1 MFLLSTDVFYIFQG
15 IYIYIYIYV
24 NKFFNLGRFPCFL
37 TVKFMIYFCL
47 DESVK
52 TRLIVAGKFP
62 QLVEQIIHSIQWHNL
77 GRRFRDMYD
86 CKLTKSP

>member
-1 MFLLSTDVFYIFQG
+1 
-15 IYIYIYIYV
+15 
-24 NKFFNLGRFPCFL
+24 
-37 TVKFMIYFCL
+37 MIYFCL

-52 TRLIVAGKFP
+52 TRLIVAGKFQ

-77 GRRFRDMYD
+77 GRRFRDMYY